1 MNNDA
6 LRLRSHRFFPDE
18 RLTAEVLNESAD
30 AERERRWLHN
40 KLLHGYGISFGLEVE
55 RGDGD
60 TSVVVGRGHAID
72 LEGRDL
78 VVDQPQHVQ
87 VPPVPNGDFDLVC
100 EWSDDTRE
108 TSTSSCGATGE
119 TVRREIPRLQF
130 VVPGSSGAAVV
141 LGTITVAGCKLA
153 ALVFDAR
160 RALVS
165 APVPYVDGGRYFP
178 RPGDWSVLTV
188 QGKSVGLLITVTT
201 DSANFFGNVSY
212 SARVMGNRWSDGGN
226 GNPPWSHV
234 LCLDEF
240 VIRSGPKSFEMGVV
254 ILADDVTTTPFTPV
268 SLEDF
273 AQKEKVGVAGI
284 AEQLGWTV
292 AWMGVEGTQ

>member
-1 MNNDA
+1 MRPAVNDDS

-40 KLLHGYGISFGLEVE
+40 RLLHGYGISFGLEVE
-55 RGDGD
+55 LGDGD

-72 LEGRDL
+72 LEGHDL
-78 VVDQPQHVQ
+78 VVDQPQPVQ
-87 VPPVPNGDFDLVC
+87 VPPVPSGDFDLVC
-100 EWSDDTRE
+100 EWSDETRE

-141 LGTITVAGCKLA
+141 LGTITVKSCKLT

-160 RALVS
+160 RPLVS

-188 QGKSVGLLITVTT
+188 QGKPVGLRITVTT
-201 DSANFFGNVSY
+201 VSANFFGDVSY
-212 SARVMGNRWSDGGN
+212 SARVMGNRWKN
-226 GNPPWSHV
+226 AAWNHV
-234 LCLDEF
+234 LCLDEY
-240 VIRSGPKSFEMGVV
+240 VIQSGPKSFEMGVV
-254 ILADDVTTTPFTPV
+254 ILADDVMSTTFTPV
-268 SLEDF
+268 SLEAF
-273 AQKEKVGVAGI
+273 AQKESVGVASI
-284 AEQLGWTV
+284 PNQLGWTV

>member
-1 MNNDA
+1 VNNDA

-40 KLLHGYGISFGLEVE
+40 RLLHGYGISFGLEVE

-100 EWSDDTRE
+100 EWSDETRE
-108 TSTSSCGATGE
+108 TSTSSCRATGE
-119 TVRREIPRLQF
+119 TVRREIPRLHF
-130 VVPGSSGAAVV
+130 VASGSSGPAVV
-141 LGTITVAGCKLA
+141 LGTITVTGCRLT
-153 ALVFDAR
+153 ALLFDSR
-160 RALVS
+160 RPLVS

-188 QGKSVGLLITVTT
+188 QGKSVGLRITVTT
-201 DSANFFGNVSY
+201 VSANFFGNVSY
-212 SARVMGNRWSDGGN
+212 SARVIGNRWDAAWN
-226 GNPPWSHV
+226 HV

-240 VIRSGPKSFEMGVV
+240 VIQSGPKSFEMGVV
-254 ILADDVTTTPFTPV
+254 ILADDVTSTPFTPV

-273 AQKEKVGVAGI
+273 AKKENVGVAGI
-284 AEQLGWTV
+284 PDQLGWTV